1 MARERTVQAFVF
13 TANGG
18 PEVEQLTDRPRPEP
32 GPGQLLVAV
41 HAAGVNPADWKRRSG
56 FRRPGM
62 PEPVFPT
69 VFGAE
74 AAGVVE
80 AVGAGD
86 TGGLVPGDAVFGS
99 PVTGGYAE
107 YTLIPADTAA
117 PKPAALSFTDAAT
130 LPVAAATAWDG
141 IRQLALPPG
150 ATLLVT
156 GAGGGVGVAAVQI
169 AVHEGLTVIGTA
181 SPGKKD
187 LVEALGARHVAPGP
201 GIQDRVRALAPG
213 GVDAIFD
220 LVGGDALREVAGVL
234 ADRTKLV
241 SGGDAQTAT
250 ELGGAPVDRARNR
263 AVLEAVARLAV
274 DGVLVPQVTAT
285 FPLDRAADALREVEA
300 GHARG
305 KIVIVVRGG

>member
-1 MARERTVQAFVF
+1 MQAFVF

-117 PKPAALSFTDAAT
+117 KLAALSFTDAAT
-130 LPVAAATAWDG
+130 LPVAAATAW
-141 IRQLALPPG
+141 
-150 ATLLVT
+150 
-156 GAGGGVGVAAVQI
+156 
-169 AVHEGLTVIGTA
+169 TVSA
-181 SPGKKD
+181 SWPCRP
-187 LVEALGARHVAPGP
+187 ARRCWSPA
-201 GIQDRVRALAPG
+201 
-213 GVDAIFD
+213 
-220 LVGGDALREVAGVL
+220 
-234 ADRTKLV
+234 
-241 SGGDAQTAT
+241 
-250 ELGGAPVDRARNR
+250 
-263 AVLEAVARLAV
+263 
-274 DGVLVPQVTAT
+274 
-285 FPLDRAADALREVEA
+285 RAAASGWPRSRSPCMRA
-300 GHARG
+300 
-305 KIVIVVRGG
+305 

>member
-1 MARERTVQAFVF
+1 MTREQAVQALVF

-18 PEVEQLTDRPRPEP
+18 PEVEQLADLPRPVP

-41 HAAGVNPADWKRRSG
+41 RAAGVNPADWKRRSG

-62 PEPVFPT
+62 PDPQFPT

-80 AVGAGD
+80 AAGD
-86 TGGLVPGDAVFGS
+86 GADGFAPGDAVFGY
-99 PVTGGYAE
+99 PVTGGYAQ
-107 YTLIPADTAA
+107 YTLFPAETTAL
-117 PKPAALSFTDAAT
+117 KPPDLSFADAAT

-141 IRQLALPPG
+141 IRQLDLPPG

-169 AVHEGLTVIGTA
+169 AVHEGLTVLGTA
-181 SPGKKD
+181 SAAKKD
-187 LVEALGARHVAPGP
+187 LVESLGARHVTPGA
-201 GIQDRVRALAPG
+201 GVQDRVRAAAPG

-220 LVGGDALREVAGVL
+220 LVGGAALEEIAGVL
-234 ADRTKLV
+234 ADRSKLIT
-241 SGGDAQTAT
+241 GGDAQTAAG
-250 ELGGAPVDRARNR
+250 LGGSPVARVRDR
-263 AVLEAVARLAV
+263 AVLDAVAQLAV
-274 DGVLVPQVTAT
+274 AGVLTPQVSAT
-285 FPLDRAADALREVEA
+285 FPLDRATEALRAVET

-305 KIVIVVRGG
+305 KIVILVGAE

>member
-1 MARERTVQAFVF
+1 VQAFVY

-18 PEVEQLTDRPRPEP
+18 PEVEQFLDLPTPVP

-41 HAAGVNPADWKRRSG
+41 HAAGVNPADWKRRTG

-80 AVGAGD
+80 AVGVGD
-86 TGGLVPGDAVFGS
+86 TGGIAPGDAVFGS

-107 YTLIPADTAA
+107 YTLIPAETAA

-181 SPGKKD
+181 SAGKQD
-187 LVEALGARHVAPGP
+187 LVEALGARHVAYGP
-201 GIQDRVRALAPG
+201 GVQDRVRALAPD

-220 LVGGDALREVAGVL
+220 LVGGDALREIAGVL
-234 ADRTKLV
+234 ADRSKLI

-250 ELGGAPVDRARNR
+250 ELGGAPVARARNR
-263 AVLEAVARLAV
+263 EVLEAVAQLAV
-274 DGVLVPQVTAT
+274 DGVLTPQVTAT
-285 FPLDRAADALREVEA
+285 FPLDQAADALREVET

-305 KIVIVVRGG
+305 KVVIAVRND

>member
-1 MARERTVQAFVF
+1 MTREQAVQALVF

-18 PEVEQLTDRPRPEP
+18 PEVEQLADLPRPVP

-41 HAAGVNPADWKRRSG
+41 RAAGVNPADWKRRSG

-62 PEPVFPT
+62 PDPQFPT

-80 AVGAGD
+80 AAGD
-86 TGGLVPGDAVFGS
+86 GADGFAPGDAVFGY
-99 PVTGGYAE
+99 PVTGGYAQ
-107 YTLIPADTAA
+107 YTLFPAETTAL
-117 PKPAALSFTDAAT
+117 KPPDLSFADAAT

-141 IRQLALPPG
+141 IRQLDLPPG

-169 AVHEGLTVIGTA
+169 AVHEGLTVLGTA
-181 SPGKKD
+181 SAAKKD
-187 LVEALGARHVAPGP
+187 LVESLGARHVTPGA
-201 GIQDRVRALAPG
+201 GVQDRVRAAAPG

-220 LVGGDALREVAGVL
+220 LVGGAALEEIAGVL
-234 ADRTKLV
+234 ADRSKLIT
-241 SGGDAQTAT
+241 GGDAQTAAG
-250 ELGGAPVDRARNR
+250 LGGSPVARVRDR
-263 AVLEAVARLAV
+263 AVLDAVAQLAV
-274 DGVLVPQVTAT
+274 AGVLTPQVTAT
-285 FPLDRAADALREVEA
+285 FPLDRATEALRAVET

-305 KIVIVVRGG
+305 KIVILVGAE